1 MKKLLL
7 ILSFLA
13 IIKLNAQEVITAT
26 YDTIQLGDSTV
37 LTDIVNTSFIW
48 SNGSTTQ
55 SVKVSPS
62 STTTYKVVRTTN
74 GISDSAFKTIYV
86 DTSFIYD
93 ADAIALFNTVGD
105 VPLFAKPRINNL
117 IIGLKAQ
124 NVWSDSSFFC
134 VICCPSKNAFNSLIE
149 IKSRTIQSSLYGNSA
164 YTSPYNEVEALPTLE
179 GFKFKT
185 NGYLRTGFIPSNRWS
200 INSTFK
206 ALSYSNNA
214 TIGSSY
220 DCGANNSASQSTLF
234 SRLYTGSIAVGD
246 MYGTTVG
253 TGRVQKSSA
262 TGLKGTYTE
271 NRNSSTYHELRLNG
285 TLLDSRTGSQGT
297 LPTVEEYIN
306 TNNNNGS
313 AGTKRPNESAI
324 VGTFLY
330 CNGMSTTKAQAI
342 SSILETFRV
351 SMQRDQNYTKQIV
364 LDGNSHTTMFMGKV
378 FRMIQYNTI
387 GDTLKYTNFGVSGQ
401 TTTQMLSDEA
411 TQIGGAYSSSFRKN
425 ILIIYEISND
435 MNAGV
440 TEQQAIANCS
450 TYVYNAHQYGYWVAV
465 KKQFCRKNPTS
476 GAGLTTYP
484 NATSWNLA
492 VNQANIDIDN
502 GATGAD
508 AILPVDITH
517 FIPRSNYATDA
528 AYNTAV
534 NSLIT
539 NTTQFI
545 DQVHLSELGYEIEGN
560 LDYSVIQNP

>member
-1 MKKLLL
+1 MKKLLFIFAL
-7 ILSFLA
+7 IGSQ
-13 IIKLNAQEVITAT
+13 LNAQETITAT
-26 YDTIQLGDSTV
+26 HDTIQLGDSTV
-37 LTDIVNTSFIW
+37 LNDVVNTSFLW
-48 SNGSTTQ
+48 SSGQTTQ

-62 STTTYKVVRTTN
+62 VTTTYKVVRTTN
-74 GISDSAFKTIYV
+74 GVSDSAFKTIYV
-86 DTSFIYD
+86 DTSVVYD

-105 VPLFAKPRINNL
+105 VPQFAKPHINTL
-117 IIGLKAQ
+117 IVGLKAQ
-124 NVWSDSSFFC
+124 NVWNDSSFYC

-149 IKSRTIQSSLYGNSA
+149 IKSRTIQASFYGNSA
-164 YTSPYNEVEALPTLE
+164 YSSPYNQVEALPTLE

-185 NGYLRTGFIPSNRWS
+185 NGYLRTGFIPSARWS
-200 INSTFK
+200 LNNSFK
-206 ALSYSNNA
+206 ALSYSNAA

-262 TGLKGTYTE
+262 TGTKGTYTE
-271 NRNSSTYHELRLNG
+271 NRNASNYHELRLNG
-285 TLLDSRTGSQGT
+285 TLLDSRTGSQGS
-297 LPTVEEYIN
+297 LPTVEEYVN
-306 TNNNNGS
+306 CNNNNGS
-313 AGTKRPNESAI
+313 PGTRRPNESALL
-324 VGTFLY
+324 GALLY
-330 CNGMSTTKAQAI
+330 CDGMSTTKAQAI
-342 SSILETFRV
+342 AGILETFRV
-351 SMQRDQNYTKQIV
+351 SMQRDQYYTKQIV

-378 FRMIQYNTI
+378 FRMLQYNTI

-411 TQIGGAYSSSFRKN
+411 TQIGGAYSSAFRKN
-425 ILIIYEISND
+425 ILIVYELSND
-435 MNAGV
+435 MNAGA

-484 NATSWNLA
+484 NATAWNLA

-508 AILPVDITH
+508 AVLPVDSTH
-517 FIPRSNYATDA
+517 FISRSNYSSDA

-534 NSLIT
+534 NALIT
-539 NTTQFI
+539 NTAQFI
-545 DQVHLSELGYEIEGN
+545 DQVHLSEAGYELEGN
-560 LDYSVIQNP
+560 LDFSIIQRP